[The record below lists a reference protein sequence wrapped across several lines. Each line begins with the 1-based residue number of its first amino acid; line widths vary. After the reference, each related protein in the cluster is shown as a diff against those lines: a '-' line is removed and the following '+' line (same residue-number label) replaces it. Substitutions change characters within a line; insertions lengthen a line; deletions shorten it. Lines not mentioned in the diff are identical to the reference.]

1 MTGVQTCALP
11 ISLTGGVVP
20 AALAANVALGPITVP
35 VWAIIAAIGAAI
47 GIGYALYKAWT
58 TNFLG
63 VRDTVTD
70 ALGTVKGWLDAAP
83 GWMLLLLGPLGQ
95 LYLAW
100 RENLFGIQD
109 IVGSVFD
116 WIGSKIDWLTD
127 KIDAIPGIGED
138 VEANVDS
145 DVPEPPEEPATEP
158 ATAPEAMPWPNQTS
172 VPPSTSSTPTPEE
185 PEGEPVTAPEAMPWP
200 SQVDMPDVDGNMPD
214 APEEPEG
221 EPVTAPEAMPWPSQV
236 DMPEVTASST
246 PTPEEAAST
255 AMSSTSSGS
264 SFTDPSGGSS
274 TMKKLLQEIR
284 ALKKSLS
291 GERELSGKVEFD
303 PAAG

>member
-1 MTGVQTCALP
+1 MSNSNSDPATPRDEIEEGDSVTIQTQATVFDIFDDGDLWVEVDGVNMGALVP
-11 ISLTGGVVP
+11 SL
-20 AALAANVALGPITVP
+20 LATNVALGPITAP
-35 VWAIIAAIGAAI
+35 VWLIIAAFGALAATGAAVAYAWKNNI
-47 GIGYALYKAWT
+47 GGI
-58 TNFLG
+58 
-63 VRDTVTD
+63 RDTTMN
-70 ALGTVKGWLDAAP
+70 ALGTVKGWLDAVP
-83 GWMLLLLGPLGQ
+83 GWVLLLAGPIGQ

-138 VEANVDS
+138 VEAEANVDS
-145 DVPEPPEEPATEP
+145 DVPEP
-158 ATAPEAMPWPNQTS
+158 
-172 VPPSTSSTPTPEE
+172 PEE
-185 PEGEPVTAPEAMPWP
+185 PEGEPVTAPEAMPSP
-200 SQVDMPDVDGNMPD
+200 SQVD
-214 APEEPEG
+214 
-221 EPVTAPEAMPWPSQV
+221 T
-236 DMPEVTASST
+236 PEVTASST

-264 SFTDPSGGSS
+264 SSTEPSGGSS

-291 GERELSGKVEFD
+291 GERKLSGKVEFD
-303 PAAG
+303 PSSGLIRFVDSRVGLAETQNFEDFSS